1 MRADAEKCVARFIN
15 LFCWS
20 ESGSPDGSGIETS
33 WPARVPM
40 LNASV
45 ACESDVGLVLA
56 IERAGCAVTVVA
68 AGKTL
73 RCPVSR
79 SHRANTSH
87 QCLV

>member
-1 MRADAEKCVARFIN
+1 MGWDQM
-15 LFCWS
+15 
-20 ESGSPDGSGIETS
+20 S

-68 AGKTL
+68 AGKTFAT
-73 RCPVSR
+73 PVSR

-87 QCLV
+87 QRRYRSPSRACAHAP